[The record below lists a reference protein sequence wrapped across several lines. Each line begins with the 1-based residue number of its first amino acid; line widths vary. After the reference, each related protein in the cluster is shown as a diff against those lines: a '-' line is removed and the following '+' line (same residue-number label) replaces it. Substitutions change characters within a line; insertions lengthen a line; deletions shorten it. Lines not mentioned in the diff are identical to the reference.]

1 ECRGI
6 ISRVR
11 DERERRLNLLV
22 RYRYAPSLL
31 PGLVALLLF
40 YLALL
45 LGAAVAVGLRA
56 LTHAQ

>member
-1 ECRGI
+1 
-6 ISRVR
+6 VR
-11 DERERRLNLLV
+11 DEREHRLNLLML

-40 YLALL
+40 YLALF

-56 LTHAQ
+56 LMHFS